1 MFSGN
6 LCSLRCR
13 MLMRDSH
20 LSSGKNLPTQ
30 SKINEFDC
38 STFVVKQHHVFRL
51 KNTDRDKNVNCTLFR
66 CWEPHLEVEV
76 RGVVGVE
83 VLHPQQ
89 HLLDEEAR
97 LLLRQSLPLSD
108 EVEQLA
114 APEPAQGVMCN
125 AEFIVARMCVNSLLQ
140 SDSGRHY
147 VYWTARAVCREFKP
161 RHIRSGQ
168 LFLLLIKFIFI

>member
-1 MFSGN
+1 
-6 LCSLRCR
+6 

-66 CWEPHLEVEV
+66 CPEPHLEVEV

-97 LLLRQSLPLSD
+97 LLLRQPLPLSD

-114 APEPAQGVMCN
+114 AAEPAQGLLWR
-125 AEFIVARMCVNSLLQ
+125 ECVLTLCYNQIAPSL
-140 SDSGRHY
+140 
-147 VYWTARAVCREFKP
+147 C
-161 RHIRSGQ
+161 
-168 LFLLLIKFIFI
+168 LLDGPGSVQGI

>member
-51 KNTDRDKNVNCTLFR
+51 KNTDRDKNVNWT
-66 CWEPHLEVEV
+66 
-76 RGVVGVE
+76 
-83 VLHPQQ
+83 
-89 HLLDEEAR
+89 
-97 LLLRQSLPLSD
+97 LLRFPRPTLRSRCAVLWVWRCCTPSRICLMKKLASSSVSLSRSAMKSNSSPPRSLSR
-108 EVEQLA
+108 
-114 APEPAQGVMCN
+114 CN

-140 SDSGRHY
+140 SDSAPHY

>member
-1 MFSGN
+1 
-6 LCSLRCR
+6 

-51 KNTDRDKNVNCTLFR
+51 KNTDRDKNVNCTLIR
-66 CWEPHLEVEV
+66 CSETHLEVEV

-89 HLLDEEAR
+89 DLLDEEAG
-97 LLLRQSLPLSD
+97 LLLGQPLSLRD
-108 EVEQLA
+108 EVKQLA
-114 APEPAQGVMCN
+114 APEPEQV
-125 AEFIVARMCVNSLLQ
+125 
-140 SDSGRHY
+140 
-147 VYWTARAVCREFKP
+147 
-161 RHIRSGQ
+161 
-168 LFLLLIKFIFI
+168 

>member
-1 MFSGN
+1 M
-6 LCSLRCR
+6 
-13 MLMRDSH
+13 
-20 LSSGKNLPTQ
+20 
-30 SKINEFDC
+30 
-38 STFVVKQHHVFRL
+38 
-51 KNTDRDKNVNCTLFR
+51 

-114 APEPAQGVMCN
+114 AAEPAQGVMCN

-140 SDSGRHY
+140 SDSAVIMFIGR
-147 VYWTARAVCREFKP
+147 P
-161 RHIRSGQ
+161 GQ
-168 LFLLLIKFIFI
+168 CAGNLNLGTLGADNCFYC